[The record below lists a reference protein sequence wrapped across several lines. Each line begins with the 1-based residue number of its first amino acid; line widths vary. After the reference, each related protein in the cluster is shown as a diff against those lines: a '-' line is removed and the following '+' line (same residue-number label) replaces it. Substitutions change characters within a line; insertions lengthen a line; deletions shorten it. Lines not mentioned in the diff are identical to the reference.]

1 MNNKIAL
8 ESMSMDL
15 LRVALGLQRGSYK
28 MASRF
33 LEEAVKRNSE
43 IDSKTLRPY
52 IIKILHKVTTYNKNN
67 LKDSAEDF
75 LMYSVLIQNYT
86 KTFLH

>member
-15 LRVALGLQRGSYK
+15 LRVALGLHRGSYK

-33 LEEAVKRNSE
+33 FEEAIKRNGE
-43 IDSKTLRPY
+43 IDSATLRPY
-52 IIKILHKVTTYNKNN
+52 LIRILKKAISHDKEN
-67 LKDSAEDF
+67 LKDFKEDF

-86 KTFLH
+86 KVFLN